1 MKKVIIII
9 ISVIVGLVILIR
21 IPINL
26 HRNAY
31 YYATHMPHKSNQ
43 YPFIT
48 LLNGFYLPSSYVPG
62 YKSRNLNASSIRDPI
77 IMQIEKKSIKTQND
91 MIAVEKCAVFYLPTK
106 GEFANSDIISF
117 NGYGDY
123 NDYSTAK
130 DVPAYSRKLLLAHLN
145 NIQSEIKQNA
155 LKPKVNLQWIWNVW
169 FKIHYR

>member
-43 YPFIT
+43 YPFVP
-48 LLNGFYLPSSYVPG
+48 LLAEHKLPSSYVPG
-62 YKSRNLNASSIRDPI
+62 YKSESYSSSVRDPTDRWVLKENI
-77 IMQIEKKSIKTQND
+77 KQIGD
-91 MIAVEKCAVFYLPTK
+91 
-106 GEFANSDIISF
+106 SF
-117 NGYGDY
+117 TLTDGAAIYSLDKPFQIVSARYAIYFLNNGYIVEEKRGKI
-123 NDYSTAK
+123 SHTAK
-130 DVPAYSRKLLLAHLN
+130 KITFNCLN
-145 NIQSEIKQNA
+145 NIQNEIKQNA
-155 LKPKVNLQWIWNVW
+155 LKPKVNLQWIWNIW